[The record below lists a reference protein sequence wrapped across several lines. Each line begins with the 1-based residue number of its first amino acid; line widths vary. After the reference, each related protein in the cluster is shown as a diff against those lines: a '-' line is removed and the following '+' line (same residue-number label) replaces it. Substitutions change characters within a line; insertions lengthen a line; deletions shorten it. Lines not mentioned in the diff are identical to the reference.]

1 MAQPDRA
8 TVYSSTDLDLGR
20 FAVELAPLRLHLADL
35 VASEPDPGRLLRP
48 TIYLISRAFW
58 DALSEQAIA
67 SWIRRLR
74 HPRLAVVVACPQ
86 HADLPSALI
95 DPRLAAHWVGLPLA
109 APALRAAIHA
119 ALSAIRLRV
128 QVEVTND
135 QLQQRSHELRE
146 VHQVGVALSAER
158 DMLKLQQLVLRIA
171 REMTRADAA
180 TLYLVEEDSEGRK
193 ALVFEVAQNDSVEIP
208 AQRLTITLTTKSM
221 AGFVAITGEVVR
233 VDDAYQLPD
242 GVEYTFNPTIDLRFG
257 YRSRSVL
264 VVPMRNH
271 QNEVIGALQLINRKR
286 RFSAK
291 LPDEEAVEREVEPF
305 SEENEQLL
313 LSFAGQAAVAIENK
327 KLVDDI
333 EQLLAGFVR
342 ASVTAI
348 EARDPA
354 TSGHSSRV
362 ARLTVGLAR
371 AATEVGWRDVRFSD
385 RQLKEIEY
393 AGLLHDFG
401 KVGVRENVLV
411 KAKKLYDWQLE
422 LIRNR
427 FQYAAQ
433 LIENRHLRRRLDW
446 VPAHGALGLDELE
459 ARLAGERAAELAE
472 LEENLAIILSAN
484 EPTVLEDDRFN
495 ALLDI
500 AHRSILSPTGE
511 SHPLLLEAELHSLRV
526 RRGTLDEQE
535 IEEIRSHVNHSY
547 NFLIQI
553 PWTRDLKSVPG
564 IAHAHHEK
572 LDGTGYPRGLAGDA
586 IPLQARM
593 MTIADIFDA
602 LVAQDRP
609 YKPALPLARALHILR
624 DEAQRGSIDR
634 DLLDLFIGREVYLAR
649 D

>member
-8 TVYSSTDLDLGR
+8 TVYSSADLDLGR
-20 FAVELAPLRLHLADL
+20 FVGELAPLRLRVEELVAADL
-35 VASEPDPGRLLRP
+35 DQDRP
-48 TIYLISRAFW
+48 SGPTVYVLSRAFW
-58 DALSEQAIA
+58 DALSDRMAA
-67 SWIRRLR
+67 SWLR
-74 HPRLAVVVACPQ
+74 GLQQPRLAVVLACAQ
-86 HADLPSALI
+86 DADLPTALI
-95 DPRLAAHWVGLPLA
+95 DPRIAAQWVGLPLA
-109 APALRAAIHA
+109 APALRAAIHGG
-119 ALSAIRLRV
+119 LSAIRLRA
-128 QVEVTND
+128 QVEVAND
-135 QLQQRSHELRE
+135 QLRQRSHELRE
-146 VHQVGVALSAER
+146 VHQVGVAISAER
-158 DMLKLQQLVLRIA
+158 DMLKLQGLVVRIA
-171 REMTRADAA
+171 REMTRADAG
-180 TLYLVEEDSEGRK
+180 TLYLVEEDPSGRK
-193 ALVFEVAQNDSVEIP
+193 ALAFEVAQNDSVDMP
-208 AQRLTITLTTKSM
+208 TQRLTITLTTKSM
-221 AGFVAITGEVVR
+221 AGFVATTGEVVR
-233 VDDAYQLPD
+233 IADAYQLPA
-242 GVEYTFNPTIDLRFG
+242 GVEYTFNPTIDRRFG

-271 QNEVIGALQLINRKR
+271 QGDVIGVLQLINRKR
-286 RFSAK
+286 RFAVK
-291 LPDEEAVEREVEPF
+291 LLDDETVEREVEPF
-305 SEENEQLL
+305 TEENEQLL

-354 TSGHSSRV
+354 TSGHSDRV

-371 AATEVGWRDVRFSD
+371 AATEVGWRDVRFTD

-433 LIENRHLRRRLDW
+433 LVENRHLRRQLDW
-446 VPAHGALGLDELE
+446 MMTHGVSDLGEVDPSLMSERDAELSE
-459 ARLAGERAAELAE
+459 LAGG
-472 LEENLAIILSAN
+472 LEVVLNAN

-495 ALLDI
+495 ALLDL
-500 AHRSILSPTGE
+500 AQRMILSPSGE
-511 SHPLLLEAELHSLRV
+511 PRPLLLASELHSLRV
-526 RRGTLDEQE
+526 RRGTLDEEE
-535 IEEIRSHVNHSY
+535 IEEIRSHVNHSF

-553 PWTRDLKSVPG
+553 PWTRDLQAVPG
-564 IAHAHHEK
+564 IAAAHHEK
-572 LDGTGYPRGLAGDA
+572 LDGTGYPRRLAGAA
-586 IPLQARM
+586 IPIQARM

-609 YKPALPLARALHILR
+609 YKPALPLTRALDILR

-634 DLLDLFIGREVYLAR
+634 DLLDLFIAREVYLTR
-649 D
+649 S

>member
-8 TVYSSTDLDLGR
+8 TVYSSADLDLGR
-20 FAVELAPLRLHLADL
+20 FAGELAPLRLRVEELVAADL
-35 VASEPDPGRLLRP
+35 DQDRP
-48 TIYLISRAFW
+48 SGPTVYVLSRAFW
-58 DALSEQAIA
+58 DALSDRMVT
-67 SWIRRLR
+67 SWLR
-74 HPRLAVVVACPQ
+74 GLQHPRLAVVLACAQ
-86 HADLPSALI
+86 DADLPTALI
-95 DPRLAAHWVGLPLA
+95 DPRIAAHWVGLPLA
-109 APALRAAIHA
+109 APALRAAIHGG
-119 ALSAIRLRV
+119 LSAIRLRA
-128 QVEVTND
+128 QVEVAND
-135 QLQQRSHELRE
+135 QLRQRSHELRE
-146 VHQVGVALSAER
+146 VHQVGVAISAER
-158 DMLKLQQLVLRIA
+158 DMLKLQGLVVRIA
-171 REMTRADAA
+171 REMTRADAG
-180 TLYLVEEDSEGRK
+180 TLYLVEEDPSGRK
-193 ALVFEVAQNDSVEIP
+193 ALAFEVAQNDSVDMP
-208 AQRLTITLTTKSM
+208 TQRLTITLTTKSM
-221 AGFVAITGEVVR
+221 AGFVATTGEVVR
-233 VDDAYQLPD
+233 IADAYQLPA
-242 GVEYTFNPTIDLRFG
+242 GVEYTFNPTIDRRFG

-271 QNEVIGALQLINRKR
+271 QGDVIGVLQLINRKR
-286 RFSAK
+286 RFAVK
-291 LPDEEAVEREVEPF
+291 LLDDQTVEREVEPF
-305 SEENEQLL
+305 TEENEQLL

-354 TSGHSSRV
+354 TSGHSDRV

-371 AATEVGWRDVRFSD
+371 AATEVGWRDVRFTD

-433 LIENRHLRRRLDW
+433 LVENRHLRRQLDW
-446 VPAHGALGLDELE
+446 VMTHGVSDLGEMDPALCA
-459 ARLAGERAAELAE
+459 ERETELAE
-472 LEENLAIILSAN
+472 LAGGLEVVLSAN

-495 ALLDI
+495 ALLDL
-500 AHRSILSPTGE
+500 AQRMILSPSGE
-511 SHPLLLEAELHSLRV
+511 PRPLLLASELHSLRV
-526 RRGTLDEQE
+526 RRGTLDEEE
-535 IEEIRSHVNHSY
+535 IEEIRSHVNHSF

-553 PWTRDLKSVPG
+553 PWTRDLQAVPG
-564 IAHAHHEK
+564 IAAAHHEK
-572 LDGTGYPRGLAGDA
+572 LDGTGYPRRLAGEA
-586 IPLQARM
+586 IPIQARM

-609 YKPALPLARALHILR
+609 YKPALPLTRALDILR

-634 DLLDLFIGREVYLAR
+634 DLLDLFIAREVYLAR
-649 D
+649 S